1 MNSTDFA
8 MVPDPLQ
15 LALEGVK
22 ARAIELL
29 RDGEINSYLPMALIA
44 GSRWHLHGQIS
55 LAVCRARDELIPLEL
70 RVGRGS
76 HFNKSAH
83 AQTVHDIKNELL
95 AGQHAEH
102 EPKFSDFM
110 GSAWPEF
117 VASNDELYG
126 LLMDDGM
133 ERCEASERA
142 DQLWNEFLAFR
153 REQLRLARLFDAEVG
168 AS

>member
-1 MNSTDFA
+1 MNCTDFEL
-8 MVPDPLQ
+8 VQDPLQ
-15 LALEGVK
+15 LVFEGVK

-44 GSRWHLHGQIS
+44 GPRWHLHGQIS
-55 LAVCRARDELIPLEL
+55 LAACRARDELIPLEK
-70 RVGRGS
+70 RIGRRS

-83 AQTVHDIKNELL
+83 AQTVRDIKSEFL
-95 AGQHAEH
+95 AGEH
-102 EPKFSDFM
+102 GEDEPKFSNFM

-133 ERCEASERA
+133 ERCEASELA

-153 REQLRLARLFDAEVG
+153 REQLRLTRLFDAEVG